1 MRAASEAPVLQVR
14 GLSVQYER
22 DAGPVRVLEGVD
34 LTVHSGRSH
43 GIVGESGS
51 GKSVLLRAVL
61 RLLDPPWRVTAG
73 EVLIRGEDMLTA
85 PERRLER
92 VRGKVTALM
101 LSNPRQHLNPVMPV
115 GRQIATV
122 IRRHQD
128 ISKAAAVARANDL
141 LRAVGIPDPAHRYH
155 AYPHELSGGMCQRI
169 IIAMG
174 VANLPELI
182 LADEPTSGL
191 DVTISI
197 QILDLMKESVER
209 LHSALLLVSR
219 DLGVIANYCQRVAVM
234 YAGEVVEEA
243 DVLAFFDRPV
253 HPYSRHL
260 VRAAEAAR
268 DAAEAA
274 GVVTP
279 ARGGPARDATGCRYA
294 ARCPI
299 ALDACRER
307 PIPLEAVR
315 PDHPVRCIRQREI
328 LAGELRP

>member
-1 MRAASEAPVLQVR
+1 MTDREAPVLQVR
-14 GLSVQYER
+14 GLSVRYER
-22 DAGPVRVLEGVD
+22 DAGPVPVLEGVD
-34 LTVHSGRSH
+34 LTVRAGQSH

-61 RLLDPPWRVTAG
+61 RLLEPPWRVTAG
-73 EVLIRGEDMLTA
+73 QVLLRGEDLLRE
-85 PERRLER
+85 PEHRLER
-92 VRGKVTALM
+92 VRGRVIALT
-101 LSNPRQHLNPVMPV
+101 LSNPRQHLNPVMAV

-122 IRRHQD
+122 IRKHQSV
-128 ISKAAAVARANDL
+128 SKPAATRQAIDL

-174 VANLPELI
+174 IANAPELI

-197 QILDLMKESVER
+197 QILDLMKQSVER

-268 DAAEAA
+268 DAGAGGAA
-274 GVVTP
+274 AAP
-279 ARGGPARDATGCRYA
+279 ARGASARAATGCRYA
-294 ARCPI
+294 ARCPV

-315 PDHPVRCIRQREI
+315 GGHPVRCIRQREI